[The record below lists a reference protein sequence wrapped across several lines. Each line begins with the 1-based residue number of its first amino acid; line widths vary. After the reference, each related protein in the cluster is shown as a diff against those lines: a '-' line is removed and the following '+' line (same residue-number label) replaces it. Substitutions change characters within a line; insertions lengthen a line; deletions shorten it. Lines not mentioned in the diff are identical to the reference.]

1 MSVHVQLQRL
11 AALHGDL
18 VVLQSLDGLHG
29 VLMVGEVHEAL
40 HHVGLVHLRAHVHGD
55 DLAVRL
61 EQLLEIVLRPRL
73 GEVGHVAAHP
83 LSRSVR
89 RALLIL
95 HHVNLSLTDRVLVQV
110 LQHLR
115 RHGGVAEVDVAVVQG
130 LARLLVEGDLAG
142 EDVTVGGEHVHES
155 LVIEVIRDI
164 LDEQITLDVV
174 AGLEL
179 RLLDHDSHLL
189 SLQNVEVGAVEGL
202 ISYRSE
208 TPLTTHHLQSS

>member
-1 MSVHVQLQRL
+1 
-11 AALHGDL
+11 
-18 VVLQSLDGLHG
+18 
-29 VLMVGEVHEAL
+29 MVGEVHEAL